1 MPLKWSID
9 GERGV
14 KFQSAPSSLSLLVE
28 LLSWIINIKYG
39 CYTFFLLLLQ
49 VYKEFLGQVKALT
62 IHHLLDQFVRSK
74 GTGKAIPGKS
84 LKKWLI
90 TQYILEI
97 FACTYF
103 WVCFIFFFS
112 LFFLKLLER
121 FVIVKLLKLQ
131 SAVKLVETLCPTGPL
146 SLSPAETRRGLCG
159 GERGFSDFLLP
170 SQEGNKAFPPHPL

>member
-97 FACTYF
+97 FTCTYF
-103 WVCFIFFFS
+103 WVCFFFFFLIIFLEVVRKVCYCEALKITIGGEISWDTLPYRALIS
-112 LFFLKLLER
+112 LPGRDTKR
-121 FVIVKLLKLQ
+121 
-131 SAVKLVETLCPTGPL
+131 PL
-146 SLSPAETRRGLCG
+146 WRREGIFWLFTSVTRR
-159 GERGFSDFLLP
+159 
-170 SQEGNKAFPPHPL
+170 K